1 MQWSLWTAEK
11 RDIGKEREAEIQ
23 RETYTETDTEADAEK
38 GIKREWELET
48 KIESALRGS
57 AKLSAERQKSCVR
70 NQACEKH
77 AQTLEKSKER
87 KLQLQMSTL

>member
-57 AKLSAERQKSCVR
+57 AQRQKSCVR